1 VERSSSLPGS
11 SGTHVN
17 FSEHTET
24 WYLLPDWATSDTYV
38 AEADDAGALTLE
50 HTIGGTFGEL
60 AMRLTEGKHDYN
72 EWVQDGYL
80 NTWGQQEREGEYSSW
95 GTINRDIVRS
105 GTVTSQYDPAGKLLA
120 TTGQFRHEI
129 ESQGEAAASDWEQAK
144 GSNHDWRATRTYNRD
159 SEDYFNSFQTRVWT
173 PGISGAGELE
183 FQRETAAEQ
192 HEQEFWG
199 NYTESD
205 TRSVWDGYD
214 WRLQQNPQS
223 RAGNYFDASSG
234 SGSAGRE
241 PGFSD
246 EGFASW
252 GYEGKSIHA
261 RYDNAL
267 GPASAQSP
275 AFWDDY
281 ARPDMGAGPSL
292 LRQDGGGGGLD
303 GGGSWIDHDQQIAG
317 LGVFVPPEG
326 QAEGRKAYQR
336 VEYSTWK
343 HYASWYATAYVS
355 AVVPPL
361 GFVTEAGGD
370 FWSGLF
376 RTSDDVSSEFY
387 AVSNGIT
394 RVSGT
399 AFTLLLFP
407 WSASSTLSMTLGGGA
422 VLWGLDQTVTG
433 GYELATGQEHHT
445 FGGQALSKVFGETAG
460 NLLYDWGP
468 PTTATLNVLR
478 NAAGWFR
485 NILRNPSK
493 LADEVVDLADEAVA
507 PNRGFALPTL
517 GKSGARELA
526 GNMGL
531 PTAQAHAVNRAIG
544 RATSTSGIKVTQN
557 GPDVLVEIFR
567 KGDDGFQVI
576 ESIIR
581 VDGTKTVVQKAYDAL
596 GNLVHFHPK

>member
-1 VERSSSLPGS
+1 V
-11 SGTHVN
+11 
-17 FSEHTET
+17 
-24 WYLLPDWATSDTYV
+24 
-38 AEADDAGALTLE
+38 
-50 HTIGGTFGEL
+50 
-60 AMRLTEGKHDYN
+60 
-72 EWVQDGYL
+72 GY
-80 NTWGQQEREGEYSSW
+80 W
-95 GTINRDIVRS
+95 
-105 GTVTSQYDPAGKLLA
+105 
-120 TTGQFRHEI
+120 
-129 ESQGEAAASDWEQAK
+129 
-144 GSNHDWRATRTYNRD
+144 TR
-159 SEDYFNSFQTRVWT
+159 
-173 PGISGAGELE
+173 G
-183 FQRETAAEQ
+183 
-192 HEQEFWG
+192 
-199 NYTESD
+199 
-205 TRSVWDGYD
+205 
-214 WRLQQNPQS
+214 
-223 RAGNYFDASSG
+223 
-234 SGSAGRE
+234 
-241 PGFSD
+241 
-246 EGFASW
+246 
-252 GYEGKSIHA
+252 
-261 RYDNAL
+261 
-267 GPASAQSP
+267 
-275 AFWDDY
+275 
-281 ARPDMGAGPSL
+281 
-292 LRQDGGGGGLD
+292 
-303 GGGSWIDHDQQIAG
+303 
-317 LGVFVPPEG
+317 
-326 QAEGRKAYQR
+326 
-336 VEYSTWK
+336 
-343 HYASWYATAYVS
+343 HYASWYATAAYS
-355 AVVPPL
+355 FLNPAL
-361 GFVTEAGGD
+361 AFTTEAGAA
-370 FWSGLF
+370 FWSGVF
-376 RTSDDVSSEFY
+376 RTGKDVSPEFY

-399 AFTLLLFP
+399 ALTLLLFP